1 MDTVLFSETKLD
13 DSFLLVQIKIDE
25 SIASFRFDRSSK
37 GDGVLTCMRENIPS
51 RQLFCKL
58 QCNIETMLH

>member
-37 GDGVLTCMRENIPS
+37 GDGVLMCMRENIPS
-51 RQLFCKL
+51 RQLF
-58 QCNIETMLH
+58 